1 MNSEYTVYFDGYF
14 SHAVRVSAQNEDAAE
29 QQAHDH
35 LDEILPVDDFHVD
48 FISINQPSTNYISLK
63 SFYTKE
69 PPQEE
74 PQSYT
79 SLNDFYTSTS
89 YTPLYN

>member
-1 MNSEYTVYFDGYF
+1 MNSEYAVYFNGYF
-14 SHAVRVSAQNEDAAE
+14 SHMFRVSAQDQDSAE
-29 QQAHDH
+29 QQAYDQ
-35 LDEILPVDDFHVD
+35 LDQILPVDDFHID
-48 FISINQPSTNYISLK
+48 SISIDQTSTNYISLK
-63 SFYTKE
+63 TFYTE
-69 PPQEE
+69 DPPQEE

>member
-14 SHAVRVSAQNEDAAE
+14 SHAVRVSAQNEDSAE
-29 QQAHDH
+29 QQAYDH
-35 LDEILPVDDFHVD
+35 LDEILPVDDFHID
-48 FISINQPSTNYISLK
+48 SICIDQSSTNYISLK
-63 SFYTKE
+63 TFYTEE